1 MTNLVLTF
9 AIGLLCGY
17 VFYKIKVPGGMMVGA
32 IVGVA
37 LFNIFFDMAY
47 MPSYA
52 KYTAQILAGAYI
64 GCSVQKEDIRRIKK
78 LIKPSL
84 VLVLGM
90 LITNIFIGFI
100 VYLISPLD
108 LITSLMSCVPGGMTE
123 IPIISAD
130 MGADMPKVAVLQ
142 FIRMLSC
149 IGLLPSIISHI
160 GNKNYDTE
168 NKTVVLSQERKK
180 SVDIKKFIFTIAIAV
195 SGGMVGK
202 ILAIPAGILLFS
214 MIGTIYINIFLN
226 KSYMPL
232 WAKRLA
238 QVLSGAFIGCSID
251 YKNVLELKYI
261 IIPSII
267 IVLGYFINCFVVGKI
282 LNKAFKIPIKES
294 MLAATPAGATDMA
307 LISSDIGVYSTDLV
321 VLQIVRLIT
330 VISIFPQVIYF
341 ISRWFN

>member
-1 MTNLVLTF
+1 MINIVLTLV
-9 AIGLLCGY
+9 IGLLCGY
-17 VFYKIKVPGGMMVGA
+17 IFYKIKVPGGMMIGA
-32 IVGVA
+32 IIGVA
-37 LFNIFFDMAY
+37 LFNIFLNMAY

-52 KYTAQILAGAYI
+52 KYTAQIIAGAYI
-64 GCSVQKEDIRRIKK
+64 GSTVQKEDIKEIKK

-84 VLVLGM
+84 VLVIGM
-90 LITNIFIGFI
+90 LLTNISVGFI
-100 VYLISPLD
+100 VYFISPLD
-108 LITSLMSCVPGGMTE
+108 LITSLMSCVPGGMSE
-123 IPIISAD
+123 IPMISAD

-142 FIRMLSC
+142 FIRMLAC

-180 SVDIKKFIFTIAIAV
+180 SVDIKKFIFTVAIAV
-195 SGGMVGK
+195 SGGIVGK
-202 ILAIPAGILLFS
+202 FLGIPAGILLFS

-226 KSYMPL
+226 KAYMPL

-261 IIPSII
+261 IIPSMI

-341 ISRWFN
+341 ISRWFS

>member
-108 LITSLMSCVPGGMTE
+108 LITALMSCVPGGMTE